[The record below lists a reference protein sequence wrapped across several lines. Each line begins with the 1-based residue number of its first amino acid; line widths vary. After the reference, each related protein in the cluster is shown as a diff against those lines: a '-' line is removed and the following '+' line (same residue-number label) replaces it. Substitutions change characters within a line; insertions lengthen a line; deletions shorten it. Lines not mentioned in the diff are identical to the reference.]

1 MVSDG
6 RELGPLFVR
15 RWIGR
20 VAEGVRDQRD
30 YLTQLDAAIG
40 DADHGVNMDRGLVAA
55 TAKLNEGR
63 DEVPGQLLETV
74 GSTLVLSVGGAAGPL
89 YGSAFRQMGRAF
101 GDTAT
106 FDAEELLAGLR
117 AALEEIQRL
126 GAATIGDKTIVDAFS
141 PALDAFARGLRSGEA
156 AEEAGA
162 RAHAAAV
169 EGMGSTI
176 PMQAR
181 KGRAS
186 YLGAR
191 SIGHQDPGA
200 TSTAIVFAALHGAL
214 SDGAGG

>member
-1 MVSDG
+1 VSDG
-6 RELGPLFVR
+6 QELGSGFVR
-15 RWIGR
+15 RWIGHT
-20 VAEGVRDQRD
+20 AEGVRDQRD
-30 YLTQLDAAIG
+30 FLTQLDAAIG

-55 TAKLNEGR
+55 MVKLDDVG
-63 DEVPGQLLETV
+63 DDGPGQLLETV

-89 YGSAFRQMGRAF
+89 YGSAFRQMGRAL
-101 GDTAT
+101 GDAPT
-106 FDAEELLAGLR
+106 FDAEGLLAGLR

-126 GAATIGDKTIVDAFS
+126 GAATVGDKTIVDAFS

-156 AEEAGA
+156 PEEAGA
-162 RAHAAAV
+162 RARAAAE
-169 EGMGSTI
+169 EGMRSTI

-200 TSTAIVFAALHGAL
+200 TSTAIVFASLHQAL
-214 SDGAGG
+214 SDGGAP